1 MSKCQKLL
9 SKAQNSAKNF
19 RFAELCRLAECYGW
33 VFIRQDGSHKIY
45 ENSELDITQGR
56 MQNFQ
61 DVNGQAKP
69 YQVKQ
74 LLAAIELCK
83 EKENE

>member
-9 SKAQNSAKNF
+9 SKAQNSVKNF
-19 RFAELCRLAECYGW
+19 RFAELCKLAECYGW
-33 VFIRQDGSHKIY
+33 FFVRQDGSHKIY

-74 LLAAIELCK
+74 LLAAIEFC
-83 EKENE
+83 EKKDDE

>member
-9 SKAQNSAKNF
+9 TKAQNSAKNF
-19 RFAELCRLAECYGW
+19 RFDDLCKLAECNGW
-33 VFIRQDGSHKIY
+33 NFVRQDNSSHKIY
-45 ENSELDITQGR
+45 ENSNLDLAQGR
-56 MQNFQ
+56 IMNFQ
-61 DVNGQAKP
+61 EVNGQAKP

-83 EKENE
+83 D